1 MLINW
6 HYGFSQGGSKNQ
18 DKDDGGRIHNDWLS
32 TSGRQSEFLPLCFF
46 QPSHSE
52 GGCGLSNRQ
61 NRLSGLWT
69 LDYFQINHR
78 INIYLFIAF
87 FLYTSDSS
95 YQYIQH
101 CELNNLPLLFLIY
114 LWTFFILAIIYYSS
128 RWSVLYV
135 ISFTNPIAFDLWTSE
150 LNYKW
155 DLKDIIVEPH
165 WPKGIDDHLL
175 IDIHESSMLL

>member
-1 MLINW
+1 MQEDKLVYVCLFTELLHAYMLTLWIPT
-6 HYGFSQGGSKNQ
+6 GGSKNQ

-52 GGCGLSNRQ
+52 GGCGLSHRQ
-61 NRLSGLWT
+61 NRSSGLWT
-69 LDYFQINHR
+69 LDSFQINHR

-101 CELNNLPLLFLIY
+101 CEKNNLPLLFLIY
-114 LWTFFILAIIYYSS
+114 LWMFFILAIM
-128 RWSVLYV
+128 
-135 ISFTNPIAFDLWTSE
+135 
-150 LNYKW
+150 NY
-155 DLKDIIVEPH
+155 
-165 WPKGIDDHLL
+165 LL
-175 IDIHESSMLL
+175 FV